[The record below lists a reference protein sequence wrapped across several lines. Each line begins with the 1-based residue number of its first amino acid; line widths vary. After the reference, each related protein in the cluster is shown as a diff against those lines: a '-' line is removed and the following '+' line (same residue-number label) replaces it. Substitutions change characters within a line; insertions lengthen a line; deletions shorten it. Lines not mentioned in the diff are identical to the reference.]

1 MFKAMDAPVCLISS
15 DSNGQLC
22 VAKEAKQILDE
33 ITQPVVVV
41 SVVGLYRTG
50 KSYLMNR
57 LAGHQTG
64 FALGSTI
71 ESKTKGIWMWCVPH
85 PNKPGHIL
93 VLLDTEGLGDVHKG
107 DEKHDTWIFC
117 LALLLSSTLVYNSL
131 SVIDNNALEKL
142 HYVTELTEHIRVKAQ
157 RGGDD
162 DESAEF
168 MRVFPSFIWSVRDF
182 TLKLEKDGKVITADE
197 YLESALELKPG
208 NSPKVEK
215 FNLPRRCLRHF
226 FAERRCFVF
235 PRPAKDDDLSRM
247 EELSETDLDAR
258 FLERADDFCSY
269 VFNNAKPKTLTGGR
283 ILIGS
288 ALACLAE
295 VYVGAIRNG
304 EVPCLENAVV
314 TLAQIQNERAVE
326 QALQVYQSSI
336 YETVCFPLAP
346 SELSDIHINAEK
358 AAIDAFIS
366 TSFNDTEQKA
376 QMKLMKEIQTL
387 YQELCGQNQQE
398 CLNVCK
404 VTLTEIFSPLDEDI
418 NDGKFML
425 SGGYKAYRDKLQSLT
440 NEYKARTHKQLMSEE
455 VLSEYLKEKDQF
467 GKTIL
472 LSDQCLT
479 EAERN
484 KEVEHLQK
492 ALLEQKNKSLEEMNK
507 IQEQVFKDQQKTYEQ
522 NVAQLLEH
530 MKQES
535 ERAKADNERVLEA
548 KLKEQKALLEEGFKD
563 RADRMNR
570 EIERLKGEMKTEDE
584 SKQSTF
590 SKVVDTLGTA
600 ATMFVP
606 GFIPKAV
613 GFVASLFSRLF

>member
-15 DSNGQLC
+15 DSKGQLC

-33 ITQPVVVV
+33 IIQPVVVV

-57 LAGHQTG
+57 LAGQQTG

-208 NSPKVEK
+208 ISPAVEK

-235 PRPAKDDDLSRM
+235 PRPAKDDDLARM

-258 FLERADDFCSY
+258 FLQRADDFCSY

-314 TLAQIQNERAVE
+314 SLAQIQNERAVE

-336 YETVCFPLAP
+336 YEKVCFPLAS

-376 QMKLMKEIQTL
+376 QLKLMEEIQTL
-387 YQELCGQNQQE
+387 YKELCGQNQQE

-418 NDGKFML
+418 NDGTFML
-425 SGGYKAYRDKLQSLT
+425 PGGYKAYRDKLQSLT

-484 KEVEHLQK
+484 KEVSLLQK
-492 ALLEQKNKSLEEMNK
+492 ALLEQKNKSLEEMNQ

-522 NVAQLLEH
+522 NVAQLLER

-548 KLKEQKALLEEGFKD
+548 KLKEQKALLEEGFED

-570 EIERLKGEMKTEDE
+570 EIESLKGEMKTEDE
-584 SKQSTF
+584 SKRSTL
-590 SKVVDTLGTA
+590 STVVDTLGTA
-600 ATMFVP
+600 ATLFLP
-606 GFIPKAV
+606 GIIPKAA
-613 GFVASLFSRLF
+613 GIAASFLSRLF

>member
-1 MFKAMDAPVCLISS
+1 MDAPICLISS

-33 ITQPVVVV
+33 IIQPVVVV

-85 PNKPGHIL
+85 PIKKGHTL

-142 HYVTELTEHIRVKAQ
+142 HYVTELTEHIKVKAQ
-157 RGGDD
+157 RGSDD

-168 MRVFPSFIWSVRDF
+168 MRLFPSFIWSVRDF
-182 TLKLEKDGKVITADE
+182 TLKLEKDGRVITADE

-208 NSPKVEK
+208 NSSQVEK

-235 PRPAKDDDLSRM
+235 PRPANDDDLARM
-247 EELSETDLDAR
+247 EELSETDLDER
-258 FLERADDFCSY
+258 FLQRADDFCSY

-304 EVPCLENAVV
+304 EVPCLDSAVV
-314 TLAQIQNERAVE
+314 ALAQIQNERAVE
-326 QALQVYQSSI
+326 QALLVYRSQL
-336 YETVCFPLAP
+336 YEKVCFPLAP
-346 SELSDIHINAEK
+346 SELSDIHTNAEK
-358 AAIDAFIS
+358 AAIDTFIN
-366 TSFNDTEQKA
+366 TSFNDNEQKA
-376 QMKLMKEIQTL
+376 QLKLMEDIHTL
-387 YQELCGQNQQE
+387 YAELCGQNQQE
-398 CLNVCK
+398 SMNVCK
-404 VTLTEIFSPLDEDI
+404 ATLTEIFSPLDEDI
-418 NDGKFML
+418 NDGTFMRP
-425 SGGYKAYRDKLQSLT
+425 GGYKAYRDKLQNLT

-455 VLSEYLKEKDQF
+455 VVSEYLKEKDQF

-479 EAERN
+479 EAERKN
-484 KEVEHLQK
+484 EVECLK
-492 ALLEQKNKSLEEMNK
+492 KELLEQKNKSLEEMK
-507 IQEQVFKDQQKTYEQ
+507 EFQEQVLKDQQKTYEQ
-522 NVAQLLEH
+522 NVTQMLERIN
-530 MKQES
+530 QEN

-563 RADRMNR
+563 RADLMKK
-570 EIERLKGEMKTEDE
+570 EIESLKSEMQTEDE
-584 SKQSTF
+584 LKRSTL
-590 SKVVDTLGTA
+590 STVVDTLGTA
-600 ATMFVP
+600 ASLFLP
-606 GFIPKAV
+606 GIIPK
-613 GFVASLFSRLF
+613 VAGMAASYLSRFF

>member
-1 MFKAMDAPVCLISS
+1 MFKAMDAPVCLICS

-22 VAKEAKQILDE
+22 VAKEAKKILDE

-182 TLKLEKDGKVITADE
+182 TLKLEKDGRAITADE
-197 YLESALELKPG
+197 YLESALDLQPG
-208 NSPKVEK
+208 LSPKVEK
-215 FNLPRRCLRHF
+215 FNLPRRCLRYF

-247 EELSETDLDAR
+247 EELSEKDLDAR
-258 FLERADDFCSY
+258 FLQRADDFCSY

-326 QALQVYQSSI
+326 QALQFYQSSV
-336 YETVCFPLAP
+336 YEKVCFPLAP
-346 SELSDIHINAEK
+346 SELSDIHINAGK
-358 AAIDAFIS
+358 AAINVFIS

-376 QMKLMKEIQTL
+376 QLKLMEEIQTL

-522 NVAQLLEH
+522 NVTQLLER

-570 EIERLKGEMKTEDE
+570 EIESLKGEMKTEDE
-584 SKQSTF
+584 SKRSTL

-606 GFIPKAV
+606 GIIPKAV

>member
-1 MFKAMDAPVCLISS
+1 MFKAMDAPVCLICS

-22 VAKEAKQILDE
+22 VAKEAKKILDE

-197 YLESALELKPG
+197 YLESALDLQPG
-208 NSPKVEK
+208 LSPKVEK
-215 FNLPRRCLRHF
+215 FNLPRRCLRYF

-247 EELSETDLDAR
+247 EELSEKDLDAR
-258 FLERADDFCSY
+258 FLQRADDFCSY

-326 QALQVYQSSI
+326 QALQFYQSSV
-336 YETVCFPLAP
+336 YEKVCFPLAP
-346 SELSDIHINAEK
+346 SELSDIHINAGK
-358 AAIDAFIS
+358 AAINVFIS

-376 QMKLMKEIQTL
+376 QLKLMEEIQTL

-484 KEVEHLQK
+484 KEVELLQK

-507 IQEQVFKDQQKTYEQ
+507 IKEQVFKDQQKTYEQ
-522 NVAQLLEH
+522 NVTQLLER

-563 RADRMNR
+563 RADLMNS
-570 EIERLKGEMKTEDE
+570 EIESLKGEMKTEDE
-584 SKQSTF
+584 SKRSTL

-600 ATMFVP
+600 ATMFLP
-606 GFIPKAV
+606 GIIPKLA
-613 GFVASLFSRLF
+613 GIAASHVSKYL